1 MKNAHGQVAN
11 RLLETMP
18 SRAIDLRPHLARAVD
33 CLTAL
38 GAEDCADVFAD
49 VALRVE
55 TWRRDRFDGLPWH
68 RPSSFL

>member
-1 MKNAHGQVAN
+1 MNAHGNAAR

-33 CLTAL
+33 TLTAFC
-38 GAEDCADVFAD
+38 AEDCADVLAD

-55 TWRRDRFDGLPWH
+55 TWRRNRFGA
-68 RPSSFL
+68 SKG